1 MKGKFLVVQYAGK
14 PADPAQTAKKGY
26 LKENLV
32 YDEKVSLANKL
43 RDKDFISATVVLDLE
58 NKKILRRSKIHDIS
72 DDYNFLFDYY
82 YQNYKDHIDRFLGT
96 NEKTVD

>member
-14 PADPAQTAKKGY
+14 PADPAQTSKKGY

-32 YDEKVSLANKL
+32 YDEKVSLTNRL

-72 DDYNFLFDYY
+72 DNYNFLYEYY
-82 YQNYKDHIDRFLGT
+82 YKNYKDHINKFLGI

>member
-1 MKGKFLVVQYAGK
+1 MSKQSPGQVLIVGM
-14 PADPAQTAKKGY
+14 Y
-26 LKENLV
+26 L
-32 YDEKVSLANKL
+32 SLANKL

-72 DDYNFLFDYY
+72 DNYNFLFDYY
-82 YQNYKDHIDRFLGT
+82 YQNYKDHINKFLGI

>member
-1 MKGKFLVVQYAGK
+1 MKFKFLVIQYAWK
-14 PADPAQTAKKGY
+14 PADPSQTSKKVY
-26 LKENLV
+26 IKENMV
-32 YDEKVSLANKL
+32 YDEKVGLMTKL

-82 YQNYKDHIDRFLGT
+82 YQNYKDHIDKFLGT